1 MLTISKIKNGGAA
14 AKYFEGQ
21 TKRDREIDP
30 ATGAVRYFTESGEPP
45 GQWIGARA
53 KALNRQAGQVVQA
66 GELQDLL
73 AGKWHGQSLGQQQKQ
88 KPHAAGWDL
97 TFSAPKSVSVVWA
110 TADPELR
117 QALESAHE
125 QAVAKVFA
133 YLSHN
138 AGYTRRGKG
147 GTRQERVEL
156 VAVAY
161 QHATSRAGDPHL
173 HSHVLVANV
182 AQREDGTW
190 GTIESH
196 PLYEQRLVGGT
207 LYQAELARQLAELG
221 FHVVRSRGRG
231 DTFRI
236 EGVPQALQ
244 EHWSQRHQ
252 QMAENGATGQSQAA
266 EKAFRKD
273 RPDKGRINRDELFQR
288 WQYEAQTHGW
298 DADHNYDLMN
308 HHSIRPEKAA
318 RQLWND
324 WPRLREKLTRKES
337 TFQDTDLLM
346 ALGQAAYGK
355 LGADQVLAMAETLMS
370 DPNAYGLVKLE
381 SGVWTT
387 AEHLQRE
394 RKMMAHITQMAQAKD
409 GAADA
414 DHVARAIGET
424 EQKHGFELS
433 DEQRAAITALT
444 GAARVATLRGAAGT
458 GKTTILQA
466 VRMAYE
472 SSGYRVMGAAIAN
485 EAAENMQQEAGIESV
500 SVAKIL
506 YQLGGPKEKGEALGR
521 MAYDA
526 YREQTPD
533 GENVPEWDELSAG
546 EKARW
551 LQAPLRSPAESPLLD
566 SRTVLVIDE
575 AAMVDTDQMAR
586 LVAHAAQAGTKI
598 IFTGDEKQIQ
608 SIGAGG
614 GFATARQITS
624 SVGADA
630 ELTQVYRQKQD
641 WQREAGIAVSE
652 GKAAQALEEYARHG
666 QLSWHADEAATAR
679 AIIDQWWTDRVQHGG
694 SQLMITATNKHTA
707 MLARTAQ
714 QRLRDEGVLG
724 PLVLAH
730 YRNKRGVKEL
740 YQGDQIRFRKGD
752 KQIGV
757 INGNIGEVVGMDA
770 SGRLRVRLLNKDKV
784 VTFDPQKYR
793 TFELAYASTA
803 HKGQGKTVDRAYYWI
818 SPHDKRGIGYVS
830 FSRQREDMH
839 TYATV
844 SEFANSELSTLA
856 RQLQKSDQKALALD
870 KLNNELNPE
879 H

>member
-1 MLTISKIKNGGAA
+1 
-14 AKYFEGQ
+14 
-21 TKRDREIDP
+21 
-30 ATGAVRYFTESGEPP
+30 
-45 GQWIGARA
+45 
-53 KALNRQAGQVVQA
+53 
-66 GELQDLL
+66 
-73 AGKWHGQSLGQQQKQ
+73 
-88 KPHAAGWDL
+88 
-97 TFSAPKSVSVVWA
+97 
-110 TADPELR
+110 
-117 QALESAHE
+117 
-125 QAVAKVFA
+125 
-133 YLSHN
+133 
-138 AGYTRRGKG
+138 
-147 GTRQERVEL
+147 
-156 VAVAY
+156 
-161 QHATSRAGDPHL
+161 
-173 HSHVLVANV
+173 
-182 AQREDGTW
+182 
-190 GTIESH
+190 
-196 PLYEQRLVGGT
+196 
-207 LYQAELARQLAELG
+207 
-221 FHVVRSRGRG
+221 
-231 DTFRI
+231 
-236 EGVPQALQ
+236 
-244 EHWSQRHQ
+244 
-252 QMAENGATGQSQAA
+252 
-266 EKAFRKD
+266 
-273 RPDKGRINRDELFQR
+273 
-288 WQYEAQTHGW
+288 
-298 DADHNYDLMN
+298 MN
-308 HHSIRPEKAA
+308 HHPTRPEKAA
-318 RQLWND
+318 RQLWNE
-324 WPRLREKLTRKES
+324 WPRLREKLTRKEA
-337 TFQDTDLLM
+337 TFQTQDLILS
-346 ALGQAAYGK
+346 LGQAAYGK
-355 LGADQVLAMAETLMS
+355 LGADQVLQMAEAIVS
-370 DPNAYGLVKLE
+370 DPNAHGIVRLAAD
-381 SGVWTT
+381 GAWTT

-394 RKMMAHITQMAQAKD
+394 RQMMAHITQMAQAKD

-414 DHVARAIGET
+414 DHVALAIAET
-424 EQKHGFELS
+424 EQKHGFTLS
-433 DEQRAAITALT
+433 GEQRAAIAALT
-444 GAARVATLRGAAGT
+444 GASNVATLRGAAGT

-614 GFATARQITS
+614 GFAAARQMTQT
-624 SVGADA
+624 VGADA
-630 ELTQVYRQKQD
+630 QLTQVFRQKQD

-679 AIIDQWWTDRVQHGG
+679 AIIDQWWMDRVQHGG

-757 INGNIGEVVGMDA
+757 INGNIGEVIGMDDR
-770 SGRLRVRLLNKDKV
+770 GRLRVRLVNADKV
-784 VTFDPQKYR
+784 VTFNPQKYR

-818 SPHDKRGIGYVS
+818 SPRDKRGIGYVS

-839 TYATV
+839 AYASI
-844 SEFANSELSTLA
+844 SEFAGAELGDLA
-856 RQLQKSDQKALALD
+856 RRLQISDQKALALD